1 MKKFLSIVK
10 CIVSFFSKQQVG
22 RIKNL
27 LFFLFWSAFTF
38 AQTSP
43 ISLGEL
49 QPFWRS
55 QPVLGPFLQDSLNII
70 AVPDYMSQT
79 DFPYQKRSFSKEVP
93 FADNLSVVRLL
104 GGYSSYPG
112 ISGKLTNST
121 TPEEGIALLEKLR
134 VYDFVYRNDLE
145 ALVFRPELI
154 EDRLQPYLG
163 VGYEDLT
170 IVLDNIPW
178 DLTQNPSFSS
188 YGNKGV
194 PDVAEEW
201 YETIKELCNTLVGI
215 MGVDKAN
222 KLRFRIG
229 TEMNGL
235 ERFDGT
241 EDEFITHYDYAAAA
255 IQDVLPGATLSLFNI
270 SSAKLHNINSVH
282 NVGSFRVL
290 DHIANEA
297 NRKTGNTLNNIPNFV
312 SVSRYFYE
320 DLNLTDIVTGLDQIW
335 DYVND
340 DIPGYQN
347 KFSREIHEFGGQ
359 ADWNAD
365 PATNN
370 EGAFGGAM
378 TLQLFIGYMEIG
390 IDRIYH
396 WNSFRS
402 IPDGANR
409 YEVPTSQAW
418 MYSVLEYLSG
428 GDAYKILPDEPT
440 LAGGAKV
447 TSILSVKDGT
457 SYLLVNSFDTD
468 RENTE
473 ETEVVLRIPKSYLP
487 SVSLAETEMTSLT
500 HTNCV
505 LNEIRRDVETAGN
518 LNPLLDGKPDYIPSK
533 FQDFCGD
540 YEVFKAMVLSNATKY
555 EDLWKESLT
564 LDPFDGNITEEGDNF
579 VIKLN
584 MTASQNTVIV
594 FHDTKKT
601 GTLTA
606 SPQVVTAFTNDNGTG
621 NTALTWT
628 SDGAAKVVITH
639 SRTINGGTPTAET
652 GVITNTQLQKTDHA
666 INYIKDGGVH
676 TFKLYA
682 TAAGVTDFNT
692 GTFLASVV
700 VTGDLPATGTVSA
713 SPEIVTAFT
722 NQNGTGNS
730 TISWSTA
737 NSPRTLITLTRTSV
751 DGTII
756 SAETLVIKNNNPSSS
771 VNAGNISEGNIH
783 TFKLYTGQVDLDDLG
798 DLLDTVIVY
807 GGDVLVYTDGAWVN
821 SAAMDGTTAAK
832 DVYIFDDLTLSS
844 IVEINNLDI
853 APGGNLTI
861 NAGVSLKVN
870 GTSSGN
876 VTYNTTLG
884 TENWYLV
891 SSPVAGETYDNA
903 YVTANSLSINGTNNA
918 IGSYTTVD
926 NTWSYM
932 QTGGGGTFTPG
943 IGYSVRRAAAAS
955 SATISFTGTINTSDV
970 AASVVLGGTDGF
982 NLIGNPFTA
991 YLNSASFLTGNT
1003 ANLVS
1008 ETMWVWNEATANYE
1022 TKVTADAFVLAPTQG
1037 FFVSASSATNLSIAE
1052 SYQATTGSAFQ
1063 KTTKTEVKLMIND
1076 GTSSRFAKVYYLDN
1090 ATTGFDN
1097 GFDGET
1103 FGGIANTVDV
1113 FTHLVADSEGKNY
1126 QIQSLPNSDFE
1137 TMVIPVGITADAGK
1151 EITFTAEAMNLQEG
1165 LKVFLEDK
1173 VTNAMTRLDQA
1184 NATYKV
1190 TLNDALNG
1198 IGRFYVHTKA
1208 SGVLSTTDV
1217 TLQNVSVYTTDKTIL
1232 RVVGLSQGKASVK
1245 LYNMLGKQVFATS
1258 FNSVGVKDMNL
1269 PTLATGIYV
1278 VQLET
1283 ESGKLNKK
1291 ITLE

>member
-1 MKKFLSIVK
+1 MKTFLTIIK
-10 CIVSFFSKQQVG
+10 CIVTVFSKPLVG
-22 RIKNL
+22 RIKKL
-27 LFFLFWSAFTF
+27 LFLLFWSTFTL

-70 AVPDYMSQT
+70 AVPDYMFQT
-79 DFPYQKRSFSKEVP
+79 DFPYQKRSFAKEVP

-104 GGYSSYPG
+104 GGYTSYPG
-112 ISGKLTNST
+112 ISGKLTDST
-121 TPEEGIALLEKLR
+121 SPEGIALLEELR
-134 VYDFVYRNDLE
+134 AYDFVYRNDLD

-154 EDRLQPYLG
+154 EERLQPYFGL
-163 VGYEDLT
+163 GYEDLT

-178 DLTQNPSFSS
+178 DLTENPSFGSF
-188 YGNKGV
+188 GNKGV
-194 PDVAEEW
+194 PDVAEDW
-201 YETIKELCNTLVGI
+201 YETVKELCKSLLDI
-215 MGVDKAN
+215 MGTDKAN
-222 KLRFRIG
+222 NLRFRIG

-241 EDEFITHYDYAAAA
+241 EDQFITHYDYAAAA
-255 IQDVLPGATLSLFNI
+255 IEAILPGATLSLFNI
-270 SSAKLHNINSVH
+270 SSANLNNINNLH
-282 NVGSFRVL
+282 NVGAFRVL
-290 DHIANEA
+290 DYIANET
-297 NRKTGNTLNNIPNFV
+297 NRKTGIPLNNIPNV
-312 SVSRYFYE
+312 VPVSRYFYE
-320 DLNLTDIVTGLDQIW
+320 GSDLTNIVTGLDQTW

-347 KFSREIHEFGGQ
+347 NFSREIHEFGGL
-359 ADWNAD
+359 ADWDAD
-365 PATNN
+365 PSTNN

-378 TLQLFIGYMEIG
+378 TLQLFLGYMEIG

-396 WNSFRS
+396 WNAFRS
-402 IPDGANR
+402 IPNGSVR
-409 YEVPTSQAW
+409 YQVPTAQAW
-418 MYSVLEYLSG
+418 MYSVLDYLSG

-500 HTNCV
+500 NTNCV

-533 FQDFCGD
+533 FQDFCRD

-555 EDLWKESLT
+555 ENLWKESLT

-601 GTLTA
+601 G
-606 SPQVVTAFTNDNGTG
+606 
-621 NTALTWT
+621 ALT
-628 SDGAAKVVITH
+628 
-639 SRTINGGTPTAET
+639 
-652 GVITNTQLQKTDHA
+652 
-666 INYIKDGGVH
+666 
-676 TFKLYA
+676 
-682 TAAGVTDFNT
+682 
-692 GTFLASVV
+692 
-700 VTGDLPATGTVSA
+700 A

-722 NQNGTGNS
+722 NANGSGNTALTWTSSGVAKVLITHQSTDGSTTTAEVIEINDNQLNSSDWAINYIQPGRTHTFRLYETEAGSSVLGTLLDTVVVTGEAAATGTMS
-730 TISWSTA
+730 ASPQVVTA
-737 NSPRTLITLTRTSV
+737 FTSGNGITTLTVTTQNSPRMLVSLVRTLP
-751 DGTII
+751 DGTETSGPTTVIQNN
-756 SAETLVIKNNNPSSS
+756 SASRTFDLGYIQ
-771 VNAGNISEGNIH
+771 EGKIH
-783 TFKLYTGQVDLDDLG
+783 TFTLHTGEADSSVLG
-798 DLLDTVIVY
+798 DVLDTVIVY
-807 GGDVLVYTDGAWVN
+807 GGDNFLVYNGGAWVN
-821 SAAMDGTTAAK
+821 AVAMDGTTATKNA
-832 DVYIFDDLTLSS
+832 YIYDDLTLSS
-844 IVEINNLDI
+844 NVEINNLDI

-884 TENWYLV
+884 TDNWYLV
-891 SSPVAGETYDNA
+891 SSPVAGETYDGD
-903 YVTANSLSINGTNNA
+903 YVTANSLAINGTNNA
-918 IGSYTTVD
+918 IATFTTVT

-932 QTGGGGTFTPG
+932 QTGGGATFTLG
-943 IGYSVRRAAAAS
+943 TGYSVRRAAAAGS
-955 SATISFTGTINTSDV
+955 GTISFSGTINTSDV
-970 AASVVLGGTDGF
+970 AASVGIGADGF
-982 NLIGNPFTA
+982 NLVGNPFTS
-991 YLNSASFLTGNT
+991 YLNSASFLTDNT
-1003 ANLVS
+1003 DNLAS
-1008 ETMWVWNEATANYE
+1008 ETIWVWNEATANYE
-1022 TKVTADAFVLAPTQG
+1022 TKVTIDDFVLAPTQG
-1037 FFVSASSATNLSIAE
+1037 FFISARSESLSIAE
-1052 SYQATTGSAFQ
+1052 SYQAATGSTFQ
-1063 KTTKTEVKLMIND
+1063 KTSKTEVKLMIND
-1076 GTSSRFAKVYYLDN
+1076 GTNNRFAKVYYLDN

-1097 GFDGET
+1097 GYDGET
-1103 FGGIANTVDV
+1103 FGGVANTVDI
-1113 FTHLVADSEGKNY
+1113 FTHLVANSQGKNY

-1137 TMVIPVGITADAGK
+1137 TMVIPVGIKAAAGK

-1173 VTNAMTRLDQA
+1173 LTNTMTRLDEA

-1190 TLNDALNG
+1190 TLTEALNG

-1269 PTLATGIYV
+1269 PTLAKGIYV

>member
-121 TPEEGIALLEKLR
+121 TPEGIALLEKLR

-500 HTNCV
+500 KANCV

-533 FQDFCGD
+533 FQDFCID
-540 YEVFKAMVLSNATKY
+540 YTAFRAMVLSNATKY
-555 EDLWKESLT
+555 ENLWKESLS

-606 SPQVVTAFTNDNGTG
+606 NPETVTAFTNDNGTG

-932 QTGGGGTFTPG
+932 QTGGGGTFNNG
-943 IGYSVRRAAAAS
+943 QGYSVKRNAS
-955 SATISFTGTINTSDV
+955 GDISFTGTINTADV
-970 AASVVLGGTDGF
+970 SLAVSNAGTGF

-991 YLNSASFLTGNT
+991 YLNSASFLTDNT
-1003 ANLVS
+1003 SSLTS
-1008 ETMWVWNEATANYE
+1008 QTIWVFNQGSGNYE
-1022 TKVTADAFVLAPTQG
+1022 TKVTDAAFVLAPGQG
-1037 FFVSASSATNLSIAE
+1037 FFVRSSNGTNLNIAE
-1052 SYQATTGSAFQ
+1052 SYQASTGGTFQ
-1063 KTTKTEVKLMIND
+1063 KVARTEVKLMMND
-1076 GTSSRFAKVYYLDN
+1076 GTSDRFAKMYYLDN
-1090 ATTGFDN
+1090 AKKGFDN

-1103 FGGIANTVDV
+1103 FGGIENTVDV
-1113 FTHLVADSEGKNY
+1113 FTNLVENNEGKKF
-1126 QIQSLPNSDFE
+1126 QVQSLPIAEME
-1137 TMVIPVGITADAGK
+1137 TMIVTVGVKAAAGK
-1151 EITFTAEAMNLQEG
+1151 EITFTAEALNLPG
-1165 LKVFLEDK
+1165 DIKVFLEDRL
-1173 VTNAMTRLDQA
+1173 TNTSTRLDEA
-1184 NATYKV
+1184 NAFYKV

-1198 IGRFYVHTKA
+1198 TGRFFLHTKA
-1208 SGVLSTTDV
+1208 SGVLSTDDLALSNT
-1217 TLQNVSVYTTDKTIL
+1217 SVYATANNTL
-1232 RVVGLSQGKASVK
+1232 RVVGLPSGNATLKVFSV
-1245 LYNMLGKQVFATS
+1245 LGKQVVQTS
-1258 FNSVGVKDMNL
+1258 FSSTGSYDISL
-1269 PTLATGIYV
+1269 PKLATGMYI

-1283 ESGKLNKK
+1283 AAGKLNKK
-1291 ITLE
+1291 IVLE

>member
-1 MKKFLSIVK
+1 MKKYLKIIK
-10 CIVSFFSKQQVG
+10 CIVPVFSKLLVG
-22 RIKNL
+22 RIKKL
-27 LFFLFWSAFTF
+27 LFFLFWSALTF

-55 QPVLGPFLQDSLNII
+55 QPVLGPYLQDGINTTEI
-70 AVPDYMSQT
+70 PDFMLQT
-79 DFPYQKRSFSKEVP
+79 DFPYQKRSLNGTSFTKEVP

-104 GGYSSYPG
+104 GGYSKYPG
-112 ISGKLTNST
+112 VTGTLTDLT
-121 TPEEGIALLEKLR
+121 TAEGITLLNQLR
-134 VYDFVYRNDLE
+134 DYDFAYKNNGVLT
-145 ALVFRPELI
+145 FRPELI
-154 EDRLQPYLG
+154 QNRLQPYLAL
-163 VGYEDLT
+163 GYEDLT
-170 IVLDNIPW
+170 VVLDNIPW
-178 DLTQNPSFSS
+178 DLTTNTNASLNS

-194 PDVAEEW
+194 PNSSQEW
-201 YETIKELCNTLVGI
+201 YDTISELCTTLIGI
-215 MGVDKAN
+215 MGTEKAN

-235 ERFDGT
+235 ERFNGT
-241 EDEFITHYDYAAAA
+241 EAQFINHYDNAAAA
-255 IQDVLPGATLSLFNI
+255 IQFVLPGATLSLFNI
-270 SSAKLHNINSVH
+270 SSNTFSNINNVH
-282 NVGSFRVL
+282 NVGAFRVL
-290 DHIANEA
+290 NHIANE
-297 NRKTGNTLNNIPNFV
+297 NNQKTGAKLTNIPNFV
-312 SVSRYFYE
+312 SFSEYFYE
-320 DLNLTDIVTGLDQIW
+320 ATNFTTEVSNSDQVW
-335 DYVND
+335 DYVNNN
-340 DIPGYQN
+340 IAGYQN
-347 KFSREIHEFGGQ
+347 KFSREIH
-359 ADWNAD
+359 DWNATI
-365 PATNN
+365 PTAN

-378 TLQLFIGYMEIG
+378 TLQVFMKYMEVG
-390 IDRIYH
+390 VDRIYH
-396 WNSFRS
+396 WNAFRS
-402 IPDGANR
+402 IPDGSVR
-409 YEVPTSQAW
+409 YQIPTSQAW
-418 MYSVLEYLSG
+418 IYSVLDYLSG
-428 GDAYKILPDEPT
+428 GAVYKITPDVPT
-440 LAGGAKV
+440 IARAATI
-447 TSILSVKDGT
+447 TSMLSVKNGK
-457 SYLLVNSFDTD
+457 SYLLVNSFDPDKT
-468 RENTE
+468 NTQVS
-473 ETEVVLRIPKSYLP
+473 EVVVRIPKSYLP
-487 SVSLAETEMTSLT
+487 SISLAETKITSLT
-500 HTNCV
+500 NTNCV
-505 LNEIRRDVETAGN
+505 LNEIRRDVENANN
-518 LNPLLDGKPDYIPSK
+518 LNPDLASKPDYIPSNL
-533 FQDFCGD
+533 QDLCVD
-540 YEVFKAMVLSNATKY
+540 YTAFKAMVLDKATKY
-555 EDLWKESLT
+555 ENLWKESLT

-584 MTASQNTVIV
+584 MTATQNTVIV
-594 FHDTKKT
+594 FYDTKKT

-606 SPQVVTAFTNDNGTG
+606 SPQVVTAFTN
-621 NTALTWT
+621 L
-628 SDGAAKVVITH
+628 
-639 SRTINGGTPTAET
+639 
-652 GVITNTQLQKTDHA
+652 
-666 INYIKDGGVH
+666 
-676 TFKLYA
+676 
-682 TAAGVTDFNT
+682 
-692 GTFLASVV
+692 
-700 VTGDLPATGTVSA
+700 
-713 SPEIVTAFT
+713 
-722 NQNGTGNS
+722 NGTGNS
-730 TISWSTA
+730 TISWSTQN
-737 NSPRTLITLTRTSV
+737 NSPRTLVTLTRTLV
-751 DGTII
+751 DGTEVG
-756 SAETLVIKNNNPSSS
+756 ETFVSIKNNNPTGS
-771 VNAGNISEGNIH
+771 ATRTISEGLIH
-783 TFKLYTGQVDLDDLG
+783 TFKLYTGEIDSDVLG

-807 GGDVLVYTDGAWVN
+807 GGDNFLVYNGAAWVN
-821 SAAMDGTTAAK
+821 AVAMDGTTAAK
-832 DVYIFDDLTLSS
+832 NAYIYDNLTLSS
-844 IVEINNLDI
+844 NAEINNLEV
-853 APGGNLTI
+853 APGGSLTI

-891 SSPVAGETYDNA
+891 SSPVAGETYDGA
-903 YVTANSLSINGTNNA
+903 YVTANSLAINGTNNA
-918 IGSYTTVD
+918 IATYTTGT

-932 QTGGGGTFTPG
+932 QTGGGATFTPG
-943 IGYSVRRAAAAS
+943 TGYYARRATAAGS
-955 SATISFTGTINTSDV
+955 GTISFTGTINTSDV

-1269 PTLATGIYV
+1269 PTLATGMYI

-1283 ESGKLNKK
+1283 AAGKLNKK
-1291 ITLE
+1291 IVLE

>member
-1 MKKFLSIVK
+1 MKKYLKIIK
-10 CIVSFFSKQQVG
+10 CIVPVFSKPPVG
-22 RIKNL
+22 RIKKL
-27 LFFLFWSAFTF
+27 LFFLFWSALTF

-70 AVPDYMSQT
+70 AVPDYMFQT
-79 DFPYQKRSFSKEVP
+79 DFPYQKRSFAKEVP

-104 GGYSSYPG
+104 GGYTSYPG
-112 ISGKLTNST
+112 ISGKLTDST
-121 TPEEGIALLEKLR
+121 SPEGIALLEELR
-134 VYDFVYRNDLE
+134 AYDFVYRNDLD

-154 EDRLQPYLG
+154 EERLQPYFGL
-163 VGYEDLT
+163 GYEDLT

-178 DLTQNPSFSS
+178 DLTQNPSFSY

-201 YETIKELCNTLVGI
+201 YETVKELCKSLLDI
-215 MGVDKAN
+215 MGTDKAN
-222 KLRFRIG
+222 NLRFRIG

-241 EDEFITHYDYAAAA
+241 EDQFITHYDYAAAA
-255 IQDVLPGATLSLFNI
+255 IEAILPGATLSLFNI
-270 SSAKLHNINSVH
+270 SSANLHNINNVH
-282 NVGSFRVL
+282 NVGAFRVL
-290 DHIANEA
+290 DHIANET
-297 NRKTGNTLNNIPNFV
+297 NRKTGIPLNNIPNVV

-320 DLNLTDIVTGLDQIW
+320 GSDLKNIVTGLDQTW
-335 DYVND
+335 NYVND

-347 KFSREIHEFGGQ
+347 NFAREIHEFGGL
-359 ADWNAD
+359 ADWDAD

-378 TLQLFIGYMEIG
+378 TLQLFLGYMEIG

-396 WNSFRS
+396 WNAFRS
-402 IPDGANR
+402 IPNGSVR
-409 YEVPTSQAW
+409 YQVPTAQAW
-418 MYSVLEYLSG
+418 VYSVLDYLSG

-500 HTNCV
+500 KANCV

-533 FQDFCGD
+533 FQDFCID
-540 YEVFKAMVLSNATKY
+540 YTAFRAMVLSNATKY
-555 EDLWKESLT
+555 ENLWKESLI
-564 LDPFDGNITEEGDNF
+564 LKSLGGNITEEGTNF

-606 SPQVVTAFTNDNGTG
+606 SPETVTAFTNTNGTG

-628 SDGAAKVVITH
+628 SSGVAKVLITH
-639 SRTINGGTPTAET
+639 QSTDGSTTTAE
-652 GVITNTQLQKTDHA
+652 GIVINNNQLNRVDFPIA
-666 INYIKDGGVH
+666 YIKLGWTH
-676 TFKLYA
+676 TFRLYA
-682 TAAGVTDFNT
+682 TEAGSSVLGNL
-692 GTFLASVV
+692 LATVV
-700 VTGDLPATGTVSA
+700 VTGVAVTTGAVSA

-722 NQNGTGNS
+722 NANGTGNS
-730 TISWSTA
+730 TISWSTV
-737 NSPRTLITLTRTSV
+737 NSPRTLITLTRTLV

-771 VNAGNISEGNIH
+771 VNAGYISEGNIH

-844 IVEINNLDI
+844 NVEINNLDI
-853 APGGNLTI
+853 ASGGNLTI

-932 QTGGGGTFTPG
+932 QTGGGGIFTPG

-970 AASVVLGGTDGF
+970 AASVVLVGTDGF

-1008 ETMWVWNEATANYE
+1008 ETIWVWNQATANYE

-1037 FFVSASSATNLSIAE
+1037 FFVSAVSSNSLSIAE
-1052 SYQATTGSAFQ
+1052 SYQAATGSTFQ
-1063 KTTKTEVKLMIND
+1063 KTSKTEVKLMIND
-1076 GTSSRFAKVYYLDN
+1076 GTNNRFAKVYYLDN

-1097 GFDGET
+1097 GSDGET

-1113 FTHLVADSEGKNY
+1113 FTHLIADSEGKNY

-1137 TMVIPVGITADAGK
+1137 TMVIPVGIKAAAGK
-1151 EITFTAEAMNLQEG
+1151 EITFTAEAMNLREG

-1173 VTNAMTRLDQA
+1173 VTNSMTRLDEA

-1190 TLNDALNG
+1190 TLNEALNG

-1245 LYNMLGKQVFATS
+1245 LYNMLGKQVFTTS